1 MIEILSSHSCPYCDK
16 QIELMKKEFFD
27 DEFHVV
33 DVEDAKFA
41 SYADRQ
47 LADEGVPCVVV
58 RGEDGIVRFA
68 HNGVV
73 EPTELRQIE
82 RQVKRAYYFPS

>member
-1 MIEILSSHSCPYCDK
+1 MIEVLSSRQCPFCEK
-16 QIELMKKEFFD
+16 QIDALKKDFFG
-27 DEFHVV
+27 DEFVV
-33 DVEDAKFA
+33 IDIESKRFA
-41 SYADRQ
+41 SYADPQ

-73 EPTELRQIE
+73 DSAELRQIE
-82 RQVKRAYYFPS
+82 RQVKKAYCFPK